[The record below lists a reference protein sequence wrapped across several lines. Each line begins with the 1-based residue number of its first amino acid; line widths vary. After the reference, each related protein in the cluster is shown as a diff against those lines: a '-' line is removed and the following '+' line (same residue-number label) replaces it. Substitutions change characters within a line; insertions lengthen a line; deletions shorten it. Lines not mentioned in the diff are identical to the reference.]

1 MSKANVWCNKW
12 YLRKNQYVYH
22 MCTYKTVVIGAKT
35 LEIIFISDYRAH
47 GLLLQ
52 MFDKF
57 PNTVSA

>member
-1 MSKANVWCNKW
+1 
-12 YLRKNQYVYH
+12 

-57 PNTVSA
+57 SNTVSA